1 MERIDYNLSL
11 IKTKTNK
18 SLFNE
23 AGDPAAAVMSAATS
37 VPLAEQNQRLVEVR
51 LLKP

>member
-23 AGDPAAAVMSAATS
+23 AGDPAAAVMSAAS
-37 VPLAEQNQRLVEVR
+37 VPLAEQNQRLVEVK